1 MRCFPRPKSGVF
13 FRFLGGE
20 SAGPI
25 VEFALIFPVLLVVI
39 TGIIDLGRA
48 YYTRN
53 ALVSAVREGA
63 RFAAVQ
69 SNPCGVTQAVA
80 TRVVNAFVPVGG
92 AALTADRVSVEPVP
106 SAACGNSPVGRVESI
121 RVRISGYT
129 FTPITPLYQI
139 LKISTPSLSAAAQ
152 FRWELSS

>member
-1 MRCFPRPKSGVF
+1 MRCFLRTRSGVV
-13 FRFLGGE
+13 FRFLRGE

-25 VEFALIFPVLLVVI
+25 VEFALIFPILLVVI

-63 RFAAVQ
+63 RFASVQ
-69 SNPCGVTQAVA
+69 SNPCGISQTVA
-80 TRVVNAFVPVGG
+80 TRVVNSFVPVGG
-92 AALTADRVSVEPVP
+92 AALTTGMVTVEPLP
-106 SAACGNSPVGRVESI
+106 STACGNSPVGRVESI
-121 RVRISGYT
+121 RVRITGYT
-129 FTPITPLYQI
+129 FTPITPVYQI
-139 LKISTPSLSAAAQ
+139 LSIATPSLSATAQ

>member
-1 MRCFPRPKSGVF
+1 MRCFPRTKTGVL

-25 VEFALIFPVLLVVI
+25 VEFALIFPILLVVI

-48 YYTRN
+48 YYTKN

-63 RFAAVQ
+63 RFASVQ
-69 SNPCGVTQAVA
+69 SNPCSSQNVV
-80 TRVVNAFVPVGG
+80 TRVVDSFVPVGG
-92 AALTADRVSVEPVP
+92 AALTASMVFVEPGP
-106 SAACGNSPVGRVESI
+106 TTACGNNPVGRVESI

-139 LKISTPSLSAAAQ
+139 LSISPPALSAAAQ
-152 FRWELSS
+152 FRWELYS

>member
-1 MRCFPRPKSGVF
+1 MRCSPRTKSGAF

-25 VEFALIFPVLLVVI
+25 VEFALIFPVLLIVI

-69 SNPCGVTQAVA
+69 SNPCGVSQTVA
-80 TRVVNAFVPVGG
+80 TRVVNSFVPVGG
-92 AALTADRVSVEPVP
+92 AALTANMVSVEPVP
-106 SAACGNSPVGRVESI
+106 SAACGNTPVGRVESI

-139 LKISTPSLSAAAQ
+139 LNISTPSLSAAAE